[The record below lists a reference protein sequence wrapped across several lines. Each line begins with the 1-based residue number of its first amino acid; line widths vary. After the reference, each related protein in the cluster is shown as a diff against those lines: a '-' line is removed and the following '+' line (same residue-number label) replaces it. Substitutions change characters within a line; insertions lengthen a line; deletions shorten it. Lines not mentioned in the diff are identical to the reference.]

1 MPPARRSARTVSNPV
16 TAARASAE
24 PYSRTNA
31 RVVSSSASI
40 ARPAAGKT
48 SLRLTVKAPPS
59 KLRQATSGSALPP
72 NPYADN
78 QSESDATPAPPR
90 RTARATRNP
99 RTVVDHDSDEMDEDQ
114 DAEGEVE
121 EEEADVSNGQDA
133 SGIEDSEQDAEGED
147 DDEDMD
153 DHPPPPV
160 ITRHPAPSKSKAQT
174 IVSAPPAGTLKSVES
189 KEMEDDDDEE
199 LSELDSQE
207 DDELEGNDEEDEE
220 DEEED
225 EEDESDEDDENS
237 RSATPDLSKLTKRQR
252 GQFVE
257 SEGPEANDLM
267 ALSNE
272 ALKKKQLTAEEH
284 VQRRVEMARR
294 RKNLSEK
301 RNEEEKMDT
310 INKLLH
316 KQAPKRRTRAEMEAA
331 RAAEAGETPAAERDA
346 NALNPMYVRWVNRK
360 EGSLV
365 CVPKDRQEGPVGE
378 QFGFSSHGSGRMVEE
393 VQ

>member
-16 TAARASAE
+16 TAARDSTE

-59 KLRQATSGSALPP
+59 KLRQATSGSAIPP

-90 RTARATRNP
+90 RAARATRNP

-114 DAEGEVE
+114 DAEGEDE
-121 EEEADVSNGQDA
+121 EEDAEASNDQDA
-133 SGIEDSEQDAEGED
+133 MGNDDSEEDAEGED
-147 DDEDMD
+147 DDVDMD

-160 ITRHPAPSKSKAQT
+160 ITRHPAPSKGKSQT
-174 IVSAPPAGTLKSVES
+174 IVSAPPAGTLKSVEA

-220 DEEED
+220 ED
-225 EEDESDEDDENS
+225 DEDESDEDDENS

-257 SEGPEANDLM
+257 SEGTETNELM

-272 ALKKKQLTAEEH
+272 ALKKKHLTAEEH
-284 VQRRVEMARR
+284 VQRRAEMARR

-346 NALNPMYVRWVNRK
+346 NALDPTYVRWVSRK
-360 EGSLV
+360 EGSVV
-365 CVPKDRQEGPVGE
+365 CVPKDWQESPVGE
-378 QFGFSSHGSGRMVEE
+378 QFGFSSNGGGRMVEE